1 MGLNLIELFEAF
13 KKTVKT
19 LKEDTIR
26 LSEDSVDSQ
35 IDSVLLRYQDEASVE
50 DEDVQGAMEMNEG
63 YRMPENWKLLLEVDE
78 DEEDEEGGEMPDD
91 PSEVMSIGDDMP
103 RSNKPADPRSQKLN
117 IDDFAQKVA
126 NLYEH
131 LDSLLNIKPV
141 IIHRAMHLLERGYS
155 GDLIDEF
162 LETLEREFGI
172 TLEGDAE
179 EEVPMAPSG
188 GSAGPIG
195 A

>member
-1 MGLNLIELFEAF
+1 MGLNLRELFTIKEE
-13 KKTVKT
+13 T
-19 LKEDTIR
+19 LR

-50 DEDVQGAMEMNEG
+50 TDELKSVGLSEG
-63 YRMPENWKLLLEVDE
+63 YMMPDNWKLLLEAD
-78 DEEDEEGGEMPDD
+78 DEEEEPVQSGDD
-91 PSEVMSIGDDMP
+91 VMGVGDDMP
-103 RSNKPADPRSQKLN
+103 RSTTPSDPREQKIN

-131 LDSLLNIKPV
+131 YENLLNIKPV
-141 IIHRAMHLLERGYS
+141 IVHRAMHLLERGYTA
-155 GDLIDEF
+155 DLVQEF
-162 LETLEREFGI
+162 LDTLEREFGI

-179 EEVPMAPSG
+179 EETEMPPAG

-195 A
+195 VG